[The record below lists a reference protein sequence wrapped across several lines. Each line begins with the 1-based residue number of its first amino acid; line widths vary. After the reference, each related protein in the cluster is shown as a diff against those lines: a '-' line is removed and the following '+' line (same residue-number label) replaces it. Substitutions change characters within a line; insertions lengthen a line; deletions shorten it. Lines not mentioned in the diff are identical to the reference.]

1 VRFIISY
8 KDLTPPK
15 VLEYVKANTTIFP
28 DNATLDVYEIG
39 GGEDDGDGFV
49 NHVYRV
55 WDETEKSVILK
66 QAKPFLKVFG
76 EAAPLTTMRNH
87 IESEIIKLR
96 TAITPEYLPEMFHVD
111 PINNLFIYED
121 CGRLKIMRF
130 ELIKGKYFPKF
141 PQQIGEFIAKSN
153 FYTSEIYLDQI
164 AHKALESKF
173 MNPEMRVI
181 METILFLRESFI
193 EESLH
198 QTAGGDPNHLAMSE
212 LLWDKREL
220 RIELLKLRGIFM
232 KKSECLVHGDIHT
245 SNIMIDENEMKI
257 IDMEY
262 PFMGPYSSD
271 TGYLAGNLIYE
282 YIAWYHHP
290 EGTKESQKAYR
301 KEILGYIR
309 DLINEYRRVYSEC
322 WDKDAKPMY
331 REYTEYREYILKN
344 YIKEV
349 CGFAGCQ
356 IVSRVGGIVSLPDF
370 DVLQNPVSRNCARR
384 LSLLIADALIMK
396 RDEMESCDDIIELI
410 ETITYRY
417 FSVMKELKGHDLGP
431 NA

>member
-1 VRFIISY
+1 MSY
-8 KDLTPPK
+8 TDLTPKK
-15 VLEYVKANTTIFP
+15 VIEYIKTTTTIFP
-28 DNATLDVYEIG
+28 KDAILDVYEIG

-55 WDETEKSVILK
+55 WDKAGKSVILK
-66 QAKPFLKVFG
+66 QAKPYLKVFG
-76 EAAPLTTMRNH
+76 EAALLTTNRNQM
-87 IESEIIKLR
+87 ESEIIKLR
-96 TAITPEYLPEMFHVD
+96 TAITPEYLPEMYHVD
-111 PINNLFIYED
+111 QTNNLFIYED

-130 ELIKGKYFPKF
+130 ELTKGKSFPKF
-141 PQQIGEFIAKSN
+141 PKQIAEFIAKSN
-153 FYTSEIYLDQI
+153 FYTSEIYLDQV

-193 EESLH
+193 DESLH
-198 QTAGGDPNHLAMSE
+198 QTAEGDPNHVAMSE
-212 LLWDKREL
+212 LFWDKREM
-220 RIELLKLRGIFM
+220 RVELLKLRGIFM
-232 KKSECLVHGDIHT
+232 KKSECLVHGDLHT

-262 PFMGPYSSD
+262 PFMWPSSSD
-271 TGYLAGNLIYE
+271 TGYLTGNLIYE

-290 EGTKESQKAYR
+290 EGTKESRKAYR
-301 KEILGYIR
+301 KEILEYIQ
-309 DLINEYRRVYSEC
+309 DMINEYQRIYCEC
-322 WDKDAKPMY
+322 WDKDAKPIY
-331 REYTEYREYILKN
+331 RDYTEYRDYILSN

-349 CGFAGCQ
+349 CGFTGCQ
-356 IVSRVGGIVSLPDF
+356 IVSRVGGIVPLPDF

-396 RDEMESCDDIIELI
+396 RDEMESVDDIIALI

-417 FSVMKELKGHDLGP
+417 FSVMKELRGGDLMP
-431 NA
+431 KA

>member
-1 VRFIISY
+1 MSY
-8 KDLTPPK
+8 KDLTPKK
-15 VLEYVKANTTIFP
+15 VLEYIKTATTIFP
-28 DNATLDVYEIG
+28 EDATLDVYEVG

-49 NHVYRV
+49 NHVYRI
-55 WDETEKSVILK
+55 WDETGKSVILK
-66 QAKPFLKVFG
+66 QAKPYLKIFG
-76 EAAPLTTMRNH
+76 EAAPLTTRRNQ

-111 PINNLFIYED
+111 PTNNLFIYED

-130 ELIKGKYFPKF
+130 ELTKGKSF
-141 PQQIGEFIAKSN
+141 PQFPRQIGEFIAKSN

-193 EESLH
+193 DESLH
-198 QTAGGDPNHLAMSE
+198 RTSGGDPNHIAMSD

-220 RIELLKLRGIFM
+220 RVELLKLRGIFM
-232 KKSECLVHGDIHT
+232 KKSECLVHGDLHT

-262 PFMGPYSSD
+262 PFMGPLSSD

-290 EGTKESQKAYR
+290 EGTKESRKAYR

-309 DLINEYRRVYSEC
+309 EMINEYQRIYCEC

-331 REYTEYREYILKN
+331 REYTEYREYILQN

-349 CGFAGCQ
+349 CGFTGCQ

-396 RDEMESCDDIIELI
+396 RDEMESVDDIIGLI

-417 FSVMKELKGHDLGP
+417 FDVMKELKGRDLGSQ
-431 NA
+431 N